1 MDKKKAI
8 VLLENY
14 FFTTE
19 EAAMF
24 LGISKQALS
33 SLVKRGKIERVEK
46 GQVSLFFRD
55 DLEARKNEQVS
66 LRKKYRP
73 YT

>member
-8 VLLENY
+8 VLLEKY

-33 SLVKRGKIERVEK
+33 LLVKRGKIGRVEK
-46 GQVSLFFRD
+46 GQVSLFFRA
-55 DLEARKNEQVS
+55 DLEARKNEQVT

>member
-8 VLLENY
+8 VLLEKY

-55 DLEARKNEQVS
+55 DLEARKNAQVR

>member
-19 EAAMF
+19 EAATF

-33 SLVKRGKIERVEK
+33 SLVKRGKLERVEK
-46 GQVSLFFRD
+46 GQTCLFFKA
-55 DLEARKNEQVS
+55 DLEKRKQEQVT

>member
-1 MDKKKAI
+1 MEKKRAI
-8 VLLENY
+8 GLLEKY

-19 EAAMF
+19 EAAAF

-46 GQVSLFFRD
+46 GQISLFFKD
-55 DLEARKNEQVS
+55 DLEARKDEQVS